1 MILIHDSPRN
11 LMLNQL
17 SSKILWLFQASLK
30 PVYVEVS
37 AKLKDCCG
45 QFFVCKQISDKWG
58 VINFETKFVLFDSSF
73 YHLILACDLPL
84 WNGLSSTNDKH
95 IPSFWRVNRI
105 LQIEYHDNIP
115 WAFLIENIVSRITT
129 CFF

>member
-1 MILIHDSPRN
+1 
-11 LMLNQL
+11 MLNWFSIFKDL
-17 SSKILWLFQASLK
+17 IYKIIDNCHFLNPYFLNSYIK

-95 IPSFWRVNRI
+95 IPSF
-105 LQIEYHDNIP
+105 
-115 WAFLIENIVSRITT
+115 
-129 CFF
+129 